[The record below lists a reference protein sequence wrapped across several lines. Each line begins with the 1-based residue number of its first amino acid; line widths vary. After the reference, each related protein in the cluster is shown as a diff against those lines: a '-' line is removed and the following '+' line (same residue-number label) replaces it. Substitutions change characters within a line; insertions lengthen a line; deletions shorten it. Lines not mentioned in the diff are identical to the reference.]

1 MAGENYM
8 LENVRY
14 MFIIDD
20 DPVQVEMIKDY
31 LSERY
36 IFELK
41 VYEDGEKAMKD
52 METLKPE
59 IVVLDYHLN
68 SNNPQAKNGIEVL
81 TDIKRIHPASKVI
94 MFSAQDNIDIAL
106 ESMRNGAYDYII
118 KGETAFNKME
128 NTVNRLGEMHKLE
141 SINIAQKR
149 TITFLGIM
157 LGVFV
162 LLGILY
168 MFFGAPFFE
177 KGKEAPI
184 KRMEQLNEQ

>member
-1 MAGENYM
+1 MDNDNIM
-8 LENVRY
+8 LEDVRY

-31 LSERY
+31 LGERY
-36 IFELK
+36 VFELK
-41 VYEDGEKAMKD
+41 VYENGESALPD
-52 METLKPE
+52 VERLKPE

-68 SNNPQAKNGIEVL
+68 SSNPGAKNGIEVL
-81 TDIKRIHPASKVI
+81 KEIKRLNAATKVI
-94 MFSAQDNIDIAL
+94 MFSGQDNIDIAL

-141 SINIAQKR
+141 SVNVAQRR
-149 TITFLGIM
+149 TITFLSVVIGLI
-157 LGVFV
+157 V

-168 MFFGAPFFE
+168 YFLGAPAFIA
-177 KGKEAPI
+177 K
-184 KRMEQLNEQ
+184 

>member
-1 MAGENYM
+1 MASENYM

-31 LSERY
+31 LGERY

-52 METLKPE
+52 IETLKPE

-68 SNNPQAKNGIEVL
+68 SNNPNAKNGVEVL
-81 TDIKRIHPASKVI
+81 KEIKRINPPTKVI
-94 MFSAQDNIDIAL
+94 MFSGQDNIDIAL

-141 SINIAQKR
+141 SMNIAQKR
-149 TITFLGIM
+149 TITFLAVV

-162 LLGILY
+162 LLGVLY
-168 MFFGAPFFE
+168 MFFGAPMFE
-177 KGKEAPI
+177 KGKDAPI
-184 KRMEQLNEQ
+184 ESMQNK